1 MGVFLQQKKVEKAR
15 KNGGLEAMQGFF
27 ICHMQVNEL
36 SPKHNS
42 NCAGDNG
49 GFVNRRKLWIMWI
62 SRCKTPFSLKKGK
75 NGCAKLIH
83 KTGDKMWIMWTTRKS
98 NIYFV
103 QLVWFTIK
111 LAGWQKK
118 KRFTWIGREAEFYSR
133 HPERD

>member
-1 MGVFLQQKKVEKAR
+1 MRRGKWGLREQTKIVDNVDKSVQNSIFP
-15 KNGGLEAMQGFF
+15 KN
-27 ICHMQVNEL
+27 
-36 SPKHNS
+36 
-42 NCAGDNG
+42 
-49 GFVNRRKLWIMWI
+49 
-62 SRCKTPFSLKKGK
+62 GK

-118 KRFTWIGREAEFYSR
+118 KRFTWIGREAAFYSR